1 MARTEFKAK
10 RKLSEGNYVDGDRLE
25 SFYCNDR
32 SFVAST
38 SLSMYPDRIMVFEIL
53 SQSPLTDNVG
63 GTKME

>member
-1 MARTEFKAK
+1 MARIEPKAIQ
-10 RKLSEGNYVDGDRLE
+10 KLFGGNYVGVDRLE

-38 SLSMYPDRIMVFEIL
+38 SLSMYLDRTMVFEIL